1 VTPLRGFELL
11 GIHFFTFYDYG
22 NYLIYLG
29 LKGKERWQKAIE
41 GVASEEDWSETGA
54 VKDTKHSKTFCLT
67 ISKS

>member
-1 VTPLRGFELL
+1 
-11 GIHFFTFYDYG
+11 
-22 NYLIYLG
+22 